1 MKKDDRRQC
10 AESNGRQ
17 NQDFRNKRLEIGDKR
32 LEISDWK

>member
-17 NQDFRNKRLEIGDKR
+17 NQDFRTKR